1 MKLDQSSELESQIY
15 SLLHD
20 SLGNEAAHSSEV
32 TILLSDIRGFTAL
45 SENYPATDIVSML
58 NHYFTRMNE
67 IIHKYNGIID
77 KYMGDSIMV
86 LFGVPDSDPEDVSR
100 AVACAVEMQ
109 IAMDTVNQDNAD
121 SGLPELFMGIGVN
134 TGSVS
139 AGEVGSELHHE
150 YTVIGDGVNLV
161 SCIKLTVDMRAFDAH
176 APLLSKS
183 PQHFLSIRT
192 VFLSSLCVSIN
203 FIMDASRSFTDVK
216 TPRRSC
222 FSVSNPKNLSTRF
235 NHDELVGIKCK

>member
-1 MKLDQSSELESQIY
+1 MKSQYPDSRPELLSRIMHCINRQLPAMKLDQSSELESQIY

-121 SGLPELFMGIGVN
+121 SGLPEFFMGIGVN

-192 VFLSSLCVSIN
+192 VFYLRYV
-203 FIMDASRSFTDVK
+203 FR
-216 TPRRSC
+216 
-222 FSVSNPKNLSTRF
+222 
-235 NHDELVGIKCK
+235 